1 MTTKTKI
8 EELADKSVALGW
20 KPHDKYSFGWTDP
33 RSTFSVTPA
42 TMTLPK
48 IHQEEL
54 EAQLFQKLLD
64 TKVLEMAAVGS
75 RVTCNP
81 APTDTDE
88 DILILTEDVALFLGD
103 ALEAGFSNCGFYV
116 DCDFISLRK
125 GEINLIV
132 TEESS
137 FYNKFILA
145 THVCKALNLLDK
157 EQRITVFQAILY
169 EKEYGK
175 P

>member
-1 MTTKTKI
+1 MTSETKIDDLLDKTTKK
-8 EELADKSVALGW
+8 GF
-20 KPHDKYSFGWTDP
+20 KPSERYRFGWVDP
-33 RSTFSVTPA
+33 RGFFTGEVMSTLTIS
-42 TMTLPK
+42 
-48 IHQEEL
+48 QEQK
-54 EAQLFQKLLD
+54 EAELFQKLLE
-64 TKVLEMAAVGS
+64 TKVIEMAAVGS
-75 RVTCNP
+75 RVTCVP

-88 DILILTEDVALFLGD
+88 DILILTDDARLFMGD
-103 ALEAGFSNCGFYV
+103 AIEAGFANCGFYV
-116 DCDFISLRK
+116 GCDFISLRK

-169 EKEYGK
+169 GKEYGK